1 MSQRWKRKKSAG
13 DQNCPA
19 SEFPFVFQEPSD
31 DDFCQTDYVPSNP
44 SGQLVEECEKN
55 NISKNLHDPTMDS
68 RDMATGELLV
78 PPNFASLSSRILYY
92 LSHTSFFFFE
102 LLAFCCFKGTLSPNY
117 LYVPHLYIYVF
128 YFIFHVNYPVCFCL
142 NR

>member
-1 MSQRWKRKKSAG
+1 MSQRWKREKLAG

-55 NISKNLHDPTMDS
+55 NISKILH
-68 RDMATGELLV
+68 L
-78 PPNFASLSSRILYY
+78 SLAEFSIVSY
-92 LSHTSFFFFE
+92 LFFFE
-102 LLAFCCFKGTLSPNY
+102 LVAFVVLKAHFPLIT
-117 LYVPHLYIYVF
+117 F
-128 YFIFHVNYPVCFCL
+128 MYFILFFM
-142 NR
+142 